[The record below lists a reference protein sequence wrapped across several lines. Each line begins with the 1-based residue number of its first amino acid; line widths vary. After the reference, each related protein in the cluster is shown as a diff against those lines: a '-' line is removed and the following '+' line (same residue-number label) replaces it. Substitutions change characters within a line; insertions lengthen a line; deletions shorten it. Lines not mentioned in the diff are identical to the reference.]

1 MAGKEYKIAFELQA
15 KLESSYNTVTHKV
28 LDNLEKINDTAR
40 AIEAIRI
47 SGDMVRPLREGLQAT
62 EREFDQLRRM
72 PRIDG
77 IFTETVKELKEAVKE
92 SAQLA
97 RNLQEIARIR
107 MPSNMF
113 GNDLQRYT
121 RDMQDLE
128 RRMREIN
135 DIQGPQPGEGGGGGG
150 GGEGDGG
157 SSGVWA
163 LGGAALAGG
172 IGVAAIA
179 GLGLAGHAVFSFS
192 EEYQEAMNQIQS
204 ATGATSQQ
212 MEGFSDIAEHLYNQN
227 MGESFYDIAESLSV
241 VRQVTKQ
248 SGQDLEDA
256 TRNGMIYADV
266 FGEEIAE
273 STKAADTMM
282 RNFGITSTEAYNLL
296 AQGAQKGLNKSG
308 ELLDTANEYSGYFAK
323 LGFSANGMF
332 DTFAAGLDAGA
343 FNLDKVG
350 DGIKEFGIRTKD
362 GSKASLEAY
371 KAIGLNGAKM
381 TAEFAAGGKTAQEA
395 FLETTKAIAAIKDP
409 FIQNQAS
416 VQLFGTQ
423 AEDLEARVIKAYANV
438 QSQFDMT
445 KNTMDEI
452 NKVKYNTIGQA
463 FGSIG
468 RTLQTS
474 LILPISK
481 HLLPMFSGL
490 AGKMTEWVP
499 AVVGAFGKVGGAF
512 KEAIESV
519 QHFMKNGF
527 GDGMEGAS
535 VNFLTSLG
543 VDSDTAEVIILRLSS
558 IYKTFAG
565 TISNIKKLFSGEVN
579 VAGMFGFKKK
589 DMKGITSGFK
599 DIVGGLMGYWAD
611 FGKNLLELWPN
622 IRGIFISL
630 GTIVKTV
637 APIVGALV
645 TTAVAGFKAIYNAV
659 LPIATY
665 LAGKMWPIVQ
675 NIFNFLSTQA
685 FPQVAR
691 LIAALMPQI
700 MGIASKVQEAFGAI
714 GGWISRTFE
723 ALKPTLDNLFATFE
737 FVWGAI
743 KIVISNA
750 IDAIGGVISGLLT
763 SLGGIIDFV
772 TGVFSGDWGKA
783 WQGIREVFEGIFT
796 GIGAVLVFPINVAV
810 DAINAA
816 IRGIN
821 KIKFDIPDWVPG
833 MGGDTFGFDIP
844 TIPHVGGYANGGYVD
859 SPELAW
865 IGEGRSPEWIIPE
878 NNSARSQAL
887 LQAAN
892 RSMGGGDA
900 GGTTIGDFIY
910 KPVFNF
916 YGPADQEAVQK
927 MEQRNQQEFGKQ
939 FADYK
944 RQAMRRSLST

>member
-135 DIQGPQPGEGGGGGG
+135 DIQGPQPGDPGGGGGG
-150 GGEGDGG
+150 SEGDGG
-157 SSGVWA
+157 SSGAWA
-163 LGGAALAGG
+163 LGGAAIAGG
-172 IGVAAIA
+172 IGVAAVA

-192 EEYQEAMNQIQS
+192 EEYQEAMNQLQASTNSS
-204 ATGATSQQ
+204 AEQ
-212 MEGFSDIAEHLYNQN
+212 MEGFSAIAESLYNQN
-227 MGESFYDIAESLSV
+227 MGEGFYDVAESMSAVRKVTQLTGTDLENTTKNAMIYSDVFSEDIAESV
-241 VRQVTKQ
+241 
-248 SGQDLEDA
+248 
-256 TRNGMIYADV
+256 
-266 FGEEIAE
+266 
-273 STKAADTMM
+273 KAADTMM
-282 RNFGITSTEAYNLL
+282 KNFGITSTDAYNLL
-296 AQGAQKGLNKSG
+296 AQGASGPLSKSMD
-308 ELLDTANEYSGYFAK
+308 LLDTANEYSVYFAQ
-323 LGFSANGMF
+323 LGFSANQMF
-332 DTFAAGLDAGA
+332 DTFAAGMEAGA
-343 FNLDKVG
+343 FSLDKVG

-362 GSKASLEAY
+362 GSKNSLAAY
-371 KAIGLNGAKM
+371 KELGLNGVKM
-381 TAEFAAGGKTAQEA
+381 TAEFNAGGKTAQEA
-395 FLETTKAIAAIKDP
+395 FLKTAKAIAAVKDP
-409 FIQNQAS
+409 VVANAVS

-423 AEDLEARVIKAYANV
+423 AEDLESRVVKAMTSAK
-438 QSQFDMT
+438 SQFDMT
-445 KNTMDEI
+445 KNTMEEI
-452 NKVKYNTIGQA
+452 GKVKYNTIGQA
-463 FGSIG
+463 FGGIG

-481 HLLPMFSGL
+481 ELLPFFSGM
-490 AGKMTEWVP
+490 AAKMTEWVP
-499 AVVGAFGKVGGAF
+499 KVMGGFKKVGGAI
-512 KEAIESV
+512 KEAATNV
-519 QHFMKNGF
+519 QWLYENGF
-527 GDGMEGAS
+527 DGEMRGITE
-535 VNFLTSLG
+535 NYLTAFG
-543 VDSDTAEVIILRLSS
+543 MDKETAEEIALSIQS
-558 IYKTFAG
+558 VYD
-565 TISNIKKLFSGEVN
+565 S
-579 VAGMFGFKKK
+579 VAGVVGDIKGLFTGKISITEMLGFKKK

-599 DIVGGLMGYWAD
+599 DIVGGLMDYWAD
-611 FGKNLLELWPN
+611 FGKNLLGLWPN
-622 IRGIFISL
+622 IRSIFVSL

-645 TTAVAGFKAIYNAV
+645 TTAVSGFKAIYTAV
-659 LPIATY
+659 FPIATY

-675 NIFNFLSTQA
+675 NIFNYLSTQA

-691 LIAALMPQI
+691 LISALMPQI

-723 ALKPTLDNLFATFE
+723 ALKPTLDNLFATFD

-743 KIVISNA
+743 KIVVSNA

-783 WQGIREVFEGIFT
+783 WQGVREVFEGIFT
-796 GIGAVLVFPINVAV
+796 GIGAILVFPINVAV

-821 KIKFDIPDWVPG
+821 KVKFDVPDWVPG
-833 MGGDTFGFDIP
+833 IGGDTFGFDIP
-844 TIPHVGGYANGGYVD
+844 TLPHVGGYANGGYVD

-910 KPVFNF
+910 KPIFNF

-939 FADYK
+939 FSDYK
-944 RQAMRRSLST
+944 RQSRRRSLST